1 MDPSLMLQ
9 KVKERLPEKRYNH
22 VLGVMNTAVALA
34 KVYGVSEEQ
43 ARIAAILH
51 DVAKYADRDWMR
63 GIIEKENMDPL
74 LLDYHH
80 ELWHAPVG
88 AYLAAY
94 EFGVADQEILD
105 AIRYHTTGRAA
116 MTDLEKIVYI
126 ADMIEPS
133 RKFPGVER
141 LRVMKND
148 GLDQLMEASI
158 RQSIEFLTSKNQ
170 PVYPDSLK
178 CLKHF
183 EQQKGNVKYD

>member
-34 KVYGVSEEQ
+34 KVYGVPEEQ

-63 GIIEKENMDPL
+63 VIIEKENMDPL

-141 LRVMKND
+141 LRAMKND